1 MLYYYMRSNINDE
14 DIKIVYYF
22 YHHGDPRF
30 EQKILKLLHD
40 GNYEEFMK
48 CYAKEIKTGRLPQEA
63 RNRETSGYG
72 DITKKENF
80 LKIDFAECE
89 WG

>member
-1 MLYYYMRSNINDE
+1 MVS
-14 DIKIVYYF
+14 
-22 YHHGDPRF
+22 
-30 EQKILKLLHD
+30 ILKFNIFFSTQVDINLILHIELSDKPTSGHAEFIKLL
-40 GNYEEFMK
+40 
-48 CYAKEIKTGRLPQEA
+48 YAKEITTGRLPHET
-63 RNRETSGYG
+63 RNRETSGYC